1 MAVLQ
6 KFSFDEKRIKKYK
19 RAKDI
24 KNNSLWQ
31 VTNKESYQTY
41 KKLLEKNII
50 YKFDNSNLLYIRV
63 KTDILPISS

>member
-41 KKLLEKNII
+41 KKLLEKI
-50 YKFDNSNLLYIRV
+50 
-63 KTDILPISS
+63 